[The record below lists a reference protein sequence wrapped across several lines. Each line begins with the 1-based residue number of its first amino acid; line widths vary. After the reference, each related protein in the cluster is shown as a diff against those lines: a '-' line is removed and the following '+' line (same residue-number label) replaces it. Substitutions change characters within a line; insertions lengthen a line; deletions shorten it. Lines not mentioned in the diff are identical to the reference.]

1 MQLNITGN
9 HVEINEHL
17 RSIVKRK
24 LAKIERHHDRITSV
38 HVVLSIDKIT
48 HRAEATVRALGN
60 EIYAD
65 STASDMQTAIDGL
78 IGKLDRQII
87 KHKEKLTKHRSS

>member
-1 MQLNITGN
+1 MQLNITG
-9 HVEINEHL
+9 HHIEINAQL
-17 RSIVKRK
+17 RTLLKRK

-48 HRAEATVRALGN
+48 HRAEATVHALGN

-65 STASDMQTAIDGL
+65 ASATNMQTAIDSL
-78 IGKLDRQII
+78 VAKLDRQII
-87 KHKEKLTKHRSS
+87 KHKEKLTNHRSV

>member
-9 HVEINEHL
+9 NVEVNAHL
-17 RSIVKRK
+17 RSFVKRK

-38 HVVLSIDKIT
+38 HVVLSVNKIT
-48 HRAEATVRALGN
+48 HRAEATVHALGN

-65 STASDMQTAIDGL
+65 SSATDIQTAIDGL
-78 IGKLDRQII
+78 VAKLDRQII
-87 KHKEKLTKHRSS
+87 KQKEKHTSHRSA

>member
-9 HVEINEHL
+9 HIEVNAHL
-17 RSIVKRK
+17 RSFLKRK
-24 LAKIERHHDRITSV
+24 LGKIERHHDRITSV

-48 HRAEATVRALGN
+48 HRAEATVHALGN

-65 STASDMQTAIDGL
+65 ASAGDMQTAIDSL
-78 IGKLDRQII
+78 VAKLDRQII
-87 KHKEKLTKHRSS
+87 KHKEKLTKHRAS